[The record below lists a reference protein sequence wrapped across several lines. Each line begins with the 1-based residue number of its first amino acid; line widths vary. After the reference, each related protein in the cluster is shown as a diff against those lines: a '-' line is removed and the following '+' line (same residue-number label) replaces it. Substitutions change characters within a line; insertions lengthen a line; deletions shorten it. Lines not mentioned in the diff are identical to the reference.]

1 MKLLTPDEL
10 EAELRN
16 IGAKRYHRLHP
27 FHGLLHGG
35 QCTKGQVQAWA
46 LNRYY

>member
-10 EAELRN
+10 EAELRD

-35 QCTKGQVQAWA
+35 RGIFNFRP
-46 LNRYY
+46 LNVFN